1 MHIIHLH
8 QYFST
13 PDMAGITRT
22 YEVARR
28 LVKAGH
34 RVDMV
39 TSDRVS
45 GASGG
50 GWRVTDVE
58 GIRVHWV
65 SVPYSQYMGY
75 ARRIR
80 AFLEFSIR
88 AAAKAAS
95 LGGDVVFATT
105 SPLTIAL
112 PAAYASRR
120 NRIPMVM
127 EICDVWPAVPI
138 ALGAIKDPVSIAA
151 ANWLERFAYRSCARI
166 IALAPGM
173 KEAVVS
179 TGYPAERVSVIS
191 NGADLDIFGLPP
203 EEGRRLRGLHP
214 WLGDRPLVS
223 YVGAIGKVNGLGYLV
238 RLAAAV
244 RTLDPEIRFA
254 VIGEGKE
261 RPEVTALARALGV
274 LDANLFMLGPMPK
287 REAAVW
293 LCATDVS
300 AALFTGPRVV
310 WKDAV
315 QNKFFDALAAGKPV
329 VNNFDGWQ
337 SQIAIEA
344 GAGLIIDPDDID
356 AAAREIVRIARDR
369 EWLAKAGAAAK
380 ALATGRFSRDR
391 LVAQV
396 EGVLR
401 EAAEGATVGNRGG
414 IR

>member
-45 GASGG
+45 GRSGG

-65 SVPYSQYMGY
+65 PVPYSQSMGY

-95 LGGDVVFATT
+95 LGGDIVVATT

-112 PAAYASRR
+112 PAAYASRCS
-120 NRIPMVM
+120 NIPMVM

-138 ALGAIKDPVSIAA
+138 AVGAIRDPFSIAA
-151 ANWLERFAYRSCARI
+151 ARWLERFAYRSCERI

-173 KEAVVS
+173 KEAIVE

-191 NGADLDIFGLPP
+191 NGCDLDIFGVPP
-203 EEGRRLRGLHP
+203 ADALSLRRSRG

-223 YVGAIGKVNGLGYLV
+223 YLGAIGKVNGVGYLV
-238 RLAAAV
+238 RLAAEA
-244 RTLDPEIRFA
+244 RKLDPEVRFA

-261 RPEVTALARALGV
+261 RAEVTALARELGV
-274 LDANLFMLGPMPK
+274 LDDNLFMLGPLPK

-293 LCATDVS
+293 LGASDLS

-315 QNKFFDALAAGKPV
+315 QNKFFDSLAAGKPV

-337 SQIAIEA
+337 SRIAVESGA
-344 GAGLIIDPDDID
+344 GAILDPVDTA
-356 AAAREIVRIARDR
+356 AAARRLVELIRDR
-369 EWLAKAGAAAK
+369 DWTARAGAAAK
-380 ALATGRFSRDR
+380 ALATGRFSRDK
-391 LVAQV
+391 LVSEF
-396 EGVLR
+396 EGVLL
-401 EAAEGATVGNRGG
+401 AAAGKGVR
-414 IR
+414 RKPV

>member
-1 MHIIHLH
+1 MHIVHLH

-22 YEVARR
+22 YEVAKR

-34 RVDMV
+34 TVDMV

-45 GASGG
+45 NDGGG
-50 GWRVTDVE
+50 GWRVTEVD

-80 AFLEFSIR
+80 AFFEFSVK
-88 AAAKAAS
+88 AAFKAAS

-120 NRIPMVM
+120 NKIPMVM

-138 ALGAIKDPVSIAA
+138 ALGAIRDPISIAA
-151 ANWLERFAYRSCARI
+151 ARWLERFAYRSCARI

-173 KEAVVS
+173 KDAIVE
-179 TGYPAERVSVIS
+179 TGYPADRVSVIS
-191 NGADLDIFGLPP
+191 NGCDLDIFGLPA
-203 EEGRRLRGLHP
+203 EAGLALRRSRA
-214 WLGDRPLVS
+214 WLGDRPMVC
-223 YVGAIGKVNGLGYLV
+223 YIGAIGKVNGLSYLV
-238 RLAAAV
+238 RLAAAA
-244 RTLDPEIRFA
+244 RELDPEVRF
-254 VIGEGKE
+254 VVVGEGKE
-261 RPEVTALARALGV
+261 RPLVTELARGLGV
-274 LDANLFMLGPMPK
+274 LDVNFFMLGPLPK

-293 LCATDVS
+293 LNASDLSV
-300 AALFTGPRVV
+300 ALFTGPRVV

-337 SQIAIEA
+337 SQIALEA
-344 GAGLIIDPDDID
+344 GAGIIIDPDDVD
-356 AAAREIVRIARDR
+356 TAARDVVTIVRDR

-380 ALATGRFSRDR
+380 ALAMGRFSRDR

-401 EAAEGATVGNRGG
+401 EAAADGRAA
-414 IR
+414 